1 MSIATAL
8 RRHRHLCHSDWMFTM
23 NQDRRRR
30 IARVLQ
36 ELERIL
42 EEEEEAFEN
51 LSEAALESAR
61 GERMQEVID
70 FLHEAIDALQDL
82 LNA

>member
-1 MSIATAL
+1 MK
-8 RRHRHLCHSDWMFTM
+8 
-23 NQDRRRR
+23 QDHRRR
-30 IARVLQ
+30 IARILQ

-51 LSEAALESAR
+51 LSDAALESAR
-61 GERMQEVID
+61 GERMQEVLD
-70 FLHEAIDALQDL
+70 FLQEAIDTLKDL

>member
-1 MSIATAL
+1 
-8 RRHRHLCHSDWMFTM
+8 M

-30 IARVLQ
+30 IARILQ
-36 ELERIL
+36 ELQRIV
-42 EEEEEAFEN
+42 EEEEATLER

-61 GERMQEVID
+61 GERVQEAID
-70 FLHEAIDALQDL
+70 FLGEAIEALEDL

>member
-1 MSIATAL
+1 
-8 RRHRHLCHSDWMFTM
+8 M

-30 IARVLQ
+30 IARILQ

-42 EEEEEAFEN
+42 EEEEAMLEG

-61 GERMQEVID
+61 GERVQEAID
-70 FLHEAIDALQDL
+70 FLAEAIEALEDL

>member
-1 MSIATAL
+1 
-8 RRHRHLCHSDWMFTM
+8 M

-42 EEEEEAFEN
+42 EEEEEAFET

>member
-1 MSIATAL
+1 
-8 RRHRHLCHSDWMFTM
+8 M

-30 IARVLQ
+30 IARILQ
-36 ELERIL
+36 ELQRIL
-42 EEEEEAFEN
+42 EEEEATLER

-61 GERMQEVID
+61 GERVQEAID
-70 FLHEAIDALQDL
+70 FLEEAIEALEDL

>member
-1 MSIATAL
+1 
-8 RRHRHLCHSDWMFTM
+8 M

-30 IARVLQ
+30 IARILQ

-42 EEEEEAFEN
+42 DEEIE
-51 LSEAALESAR
+51 ALERMPDSVQETAR

-70 FLHEAIDALQDL
+70 FLQEAIEALEDL